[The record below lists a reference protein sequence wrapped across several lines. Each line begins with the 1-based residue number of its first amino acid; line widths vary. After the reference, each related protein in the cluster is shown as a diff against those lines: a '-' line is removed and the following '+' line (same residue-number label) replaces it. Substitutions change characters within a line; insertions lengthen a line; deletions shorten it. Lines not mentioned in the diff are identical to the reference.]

1 MRKKRVSPFSYFRK
15 TGKRIEVSFKN
26 VVGMPFFNALNVSRE
41 TLKNQKNSWEC
52 FM

>member
-1 MRKKRVSPFSYFRK
+1 
-15 TGKRIEVSFKN
+15 
-26 VVGMPFFNALNVSRE
+26 MPLFNALNVSRE